1 MKGKIYKIYYLRWE
15 RTFMDVADTDRTRLV
30 YDKKEDAIRA
40 LKKKIEEWTKSKA
53 FATGDVLKVDKSDD
67 VETPTFYI
75 EGENGDTI
83 FAEILEDNV
92 EITY

>member
-1 MKGKIYKIYYLRWE
+1 MKGIIYELHYE
-15 RTFMDVADTDRTRLV
+15 RTFMNVADTDITRIM
-30 YDKKEDAIRA
+30 YNKKETAIRA